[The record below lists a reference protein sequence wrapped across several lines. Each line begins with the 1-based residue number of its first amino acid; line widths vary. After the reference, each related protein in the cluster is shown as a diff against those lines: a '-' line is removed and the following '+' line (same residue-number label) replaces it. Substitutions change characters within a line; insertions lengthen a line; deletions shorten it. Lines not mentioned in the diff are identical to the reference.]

1 MCDNILIFFNLL
13 ITLLTC
19 MRTCATSL
27 DISTSLAVNCL
38 FPFKKAGILNN
49 ASTVG
54 SFSSTKNLGSARTQY
69 PQKSISRN
77 PELNFINSSNK
88 RPSRKKN

>member
-13 ITLLTC
+13 IKLLTC

-27 DISTSLAVNCL
+27 DISTSVAVNCL
-38 FPFKKAGILNN
+38 FSFKTAGILNN
-49 ASTVG
+49 TSTVG
-54 SFSSTKNLGSARTQY
+54 SFSSTKYSRSVRTQY
-69 PQKSISRN
+69 PQKNISRN
-77 PELNFINSSNK
+77 PELNFTNSSDT